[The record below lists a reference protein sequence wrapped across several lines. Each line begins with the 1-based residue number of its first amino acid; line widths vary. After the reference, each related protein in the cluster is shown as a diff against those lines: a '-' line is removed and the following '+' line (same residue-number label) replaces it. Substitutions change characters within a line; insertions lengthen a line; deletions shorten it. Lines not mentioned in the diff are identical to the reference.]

1 MTDLK
6 HWLRKNKHISN
17 GLDCD
22 DLAIVNELHL
32 LMKGRRNNP
41 SSVNPRSTQ
50 KQVEGRR
57 NPQNLE
63 QYGKSGQTYQQLN
76 L

>member
-6 HWLRKNKHISN
+6 YQLNINKHVSH
-17 GLDCD
+17 GLHYD

-32 LMKGRRNNP
+32 LMKGRRNGIG
-41 SSVNPRSTQ
+41 SMDPRSAQ
-50 KQVEGRR
+50 KQVKGGE

-63 QYGKSGQTYQQLN
+63 YSDKCSWTYQ
-76 L
+76 